1 MGSLKNLTFFWE
13 RGGGEGRGGGGFTK
27 NQYRGG
33 DCLKRGLGKFVNL
46 SVGLGKKEGF
56 GVFVKGALPNAHY
69 VYVKVKQS
77 KQI

>member
-13 RGGGEGRGGGGFTK
+13 GGEGRGGGGGTK

-33 DCLKRGLGKFVNL
+33 DGLKRGLGKFVNL

>member
-13 RGGGEGRGGGGFTK
+13 GGGGEGRGGFTK

-56 GVFVKGALPNAHY
+56 GVFVMGALPNANY